1 MLRRIMK
8 KQGLKTGM
16 LLQFRNGEV
25 YMVINDTLVSSFGE
39 WTSLGYFDEDLNCN
53 SMYDDKR
60 DIMKVSKVIYRS
72 DLMPY
77 YWNEETLNNNLLWE
91 REETKKM
98 TVSEIQKELGY
109 KIEIIE

>member
-8 KQGLKTGM
+8 KQDLKTGM
-16 LLQFRNGEV
+16 LVQFRNGNV
-25 YMVINDTLVSSFGE
+25 FMVINDILVRDEG
-39 WTSLGYFDEDLNCN
+39 WTSLGYFDEDLNSNSCN
-53 SMYDDKR
+53 DF
-60 DIMKVSKVIYRS
+60 DIMKVSTVFNGYL
-72 DLMPY
+72 LMPKN
-77 YWNEETLNNNLLWE
+77 WNKEILNKNLLWE